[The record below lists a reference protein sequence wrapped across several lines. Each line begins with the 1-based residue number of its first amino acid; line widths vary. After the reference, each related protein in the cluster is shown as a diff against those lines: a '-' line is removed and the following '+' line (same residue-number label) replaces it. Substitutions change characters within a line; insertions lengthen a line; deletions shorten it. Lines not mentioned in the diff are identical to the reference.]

1 MLPIGIKLDHIVVS
15 MIDGIPGRGLKTNSQ
30 TTVNWH
36 INHSTMEL
44 VAYIKS

>member
-1 MLPIGIKLDHIVVS
+1 MLTISIKLNHIVITMV
-15 MIDGIPGRGLKTNSQ
+15 DGIPGRGLKTNSQ

-36 INHSTMEL
+36 INHSTMKL

>member
-1 MLPIGIKLDHIVVS
+1 MLPISIELNHTVIT
-15 MIDGIPGRGLKTNSQ
+15 MIDGIPGRGLETNSQ
-30 TTVNWH
+30 ATVNWH